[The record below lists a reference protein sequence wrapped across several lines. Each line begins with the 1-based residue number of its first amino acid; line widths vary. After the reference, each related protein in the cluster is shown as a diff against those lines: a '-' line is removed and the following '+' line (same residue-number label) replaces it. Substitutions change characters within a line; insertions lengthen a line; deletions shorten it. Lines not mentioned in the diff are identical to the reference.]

1 MPKDY
6 YQILGVGRD
15 ASDAEIKNS
24 YKKLAFEYHPDRNPG
39 DSGAEER
46 FKEINEAYQVLNDR
60 DKRARYD
67 SFGHMSGDGMGGFSG
82 FGDLFGDLFNDVF
95 SGGAGGSRGARR
107 GADLQY
113 ELEVDFDE
121 AVFGA
126 EKRINVRKREVCGG
140 CGGSGAASEGESA
153 CGRCGGRGSVAFSQG
168 PFSISQSC
176 PSCGGRGSVIT
187 DPCGECAGVGLLQAR
202 KEVKVTVPQGISSGM
217 RLVMRGEG
225 EPGPRGALPGDLY
238 IQVLVRE
245 HPVFRR
251 EGNDI
256 FCEFPISFTQAALGD
271 EVEVPVLKGQTGMKI
286 PAGTQPGQTFRLRGR
301 GIADVNSGTLG
312 DQYVVVKVVIPQKL
326 TKKQKE
332 ALREFAGGYNNKKEP
347 LIETYLNKIKGLIN

>member
-24 YKKLAFEYHPDRNPG
+24 YKKLAFEFHPDRNPG

-95 SGGAGGSRGARR
+95 TGGAGGSRGARR

-187 DPCGECAGVGLLQAR
+187 DPCGECAGSGLRRTR

-225 EPGPRGALPGDLY
+225 EGGPRGASPGDLY
-238 IQVLVRE
+238 IQVRVRE
-245 HPVFRR
+245 HPVFSR

-271 EVEVPVLKGQTGMKI
+271 EVEVPVLKGQTRMKI

-301 GIADVNSGTLG
+301 GVADVNSGSLG
-312 DQYVVVKVVIPQKL
+312 DQYVAVKVVIPQKL

-332 ALREFAGGYNNKKEP
+332 ALREFAGGYNKKKEP
-347 LIETYLNKIKGLIN
+347 LIEMYLNKIKGLIN

>member
-1 MPKDY
+1 MAKDY

-24 YKKLAFEYHPDRNPG
+24 YKKLAFEYHPDRNRG
-39 DSGAEER
+39 DSEAEER

-60 DKRARYD
+60 EKRARYD

-95 SGGAGGSRGARR
+95 SGGMGNAAGARR

-121 AVFGA
+121 AAFGA

-140 CGGSGAASEGESA
+140 CGGSGAASEGRSV

-168 PFSISQSC
+168 PFSISQGCS
-176 PSCGGRGSVIT
+176 SCGGSGSVIT
-187 DPCGECAGVGLLQAR
+187 DPCGECGSSGLRHAR
-202 KEVKVTVPQGISSGM
+202 KEVRVNVPAGISSGM
-217 RLVMRGEG
+217 RLVVRGEG
-225 EPGPRGALPGDLY
+225 EPGARGAPPGDLY
-238 IQVLVRE
+238 IQVRVGE

-271 EVEVPVLKGQTGMKI
+271 EVEVPVLKGKTGLKI
-286 PAGTQPGQTFRLRGR
+286 PAGTQPGQSFRLRGR
-301 GIADVNSGTLG
+301 GIADVNSGSLG
-312 DQYVVVKVVIPQKL
+312 DQYVVIKVVIPQKL
-326 TKKQKE
+326 SKKQKE
-332 ALREFAGGYNNKKEP
+332 ALREFAGGYNDSKEP